1 MNDGSPLI
9 LAGTVCGLFVLGL
22 ALVHALMTR
31 HTLRAIAVTGAGT
44 LWAGL
49 YAATLLVTSARS
61 HEVILPA
68 GDTKWFCGFYLDCHL
83 GVAAVRLVTAPQL
96 GTVRASG
103 TFHVLTLRVR
113 SSARRAT
120 LQPHDLRIVL
130 VDAHGRHF
138 VRSTAAEAM
147 LAGPNAGLLERPLG
161 PGDSY
166 TVDVVFDL
174 PNDAREPRLLVTEG
188 PAMERV
194 VERILVGDEDS
205 FLHQPTLLLL
215 PGQGPQER
223 SEKVKGD

>member
-9 LAGTVCGLFVLGL
+9 LAGTVVGLFVLGL

-31 HTLRAIAVTGAGT
+31 RALRAIALVGAGA

-49 YAATLLVTSARS
+49 YAAALLVTGSRS
-61 HEVILPA
+61 HAVVLPA
-68 GDTKWFCGFYLDCHL
+68 GETKWFCGFYLDCHI
-83 GVAAVRLVTAPQL
+83 GVTAERLVTAPEL
-96 GTVRASG
+96 GRLRASG
-103 TFHVLTLRVR
+103 TFHVVTLRIR

-120 LQPHDLRIVL
+120 LQPHDLRIAV
-130 VDAHGRHF
+130 VDAYGRRYA
-138 VRSTAAEAM
+138 RSSAAEAQ

-166 TVDVVFDL
+166 AVDVVFDL
-174 PNDAREPRLLVTEG
+174 PNDTGEPRLLVTEG

-205 FLHQPTLLLL
+205 FLHRPTLLLL
-215 PGQGPQER
+215 PGPGPEAR